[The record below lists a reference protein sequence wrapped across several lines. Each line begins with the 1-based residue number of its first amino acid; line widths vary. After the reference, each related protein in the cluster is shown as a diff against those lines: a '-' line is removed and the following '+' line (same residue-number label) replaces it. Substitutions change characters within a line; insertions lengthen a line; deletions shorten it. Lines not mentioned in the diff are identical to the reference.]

1 MKIETATKELLL
13 ITDVD
18 VIDAVIGVI
27 ITRYKIRYCNDID
40 VLKLIIYNKYFG
52 NIHWLANELKKSNK
66 YSVST
71 NTRSIKNLIN
81 CGVLVNKDSIISLNS
96 DLNDIFE
103 AIAFSDVIAF
113 RKCICIYK

>member
-18 VIDAVIGVI
+18 IIDAIIGII
-27 ITRYKIRYCNDID
+27 ITRYNIRYGNDIS
-40 VLKLIIYNKYFG
+40 VLKFIIYNKFFG
-52 NIHWLANELKKSNK
+52 NIHWIANELKKLNR
-66 YSVST
+66 YSIST
-71 NTRSIKNLIN
+71 NTRSIKNLLN
-81 CGVLVNKDSIISLNS
+81 NNVLVNKDSVISLNP

-113 RKCICIYK
+113 RK